1 MIRRPPRSTRTDTRF
16 PYTTLFRSIAKW
28 AERGNRV
35 TIIAVAL
42 ATWSTMTALCGAAMS
57 YTQLFAARV
66 GVSIGE
72 AGCAP
77 PAHSLIAEYF
87 PRERRATAMST
98 YAVGAPLGMMVV
110 SIVGGYIAQH
120 YGWRYAMATVGI
132 AGVLAELLIKL
143 KRHEPRQLSLPPP
156 AASSMP
162 VAIRTPLAKPPFL
175 PCFLGS

>member
-1 MIRRPPRSTRTDTRF
+1 
-16 PYTTLFRSIAKW
+16 
-28 AERGNRV
+28 
-35 TIIAVAL
+35 
-42 ATWSTMTALCGAAMS
+42 MTALCGAAMS

-66 GVSIGE
+66 VVSIGE

-120 YGWRYAMATVGI
+120 YGWRYAMATFGM
-132 AGVLAELLIKL
+132 AGVLVALLDRKSTRL
-143 KRHEPRQLSLPPP
+143 N
-156 AASSMP
+156 SSH
-162 VAIRTPLAKPPFL
+162 
-175 PCFLGS
+175 

>member
-1 MIRRPPRSTRTDTRF
+1 MRISDWSSDVCSSDLRLSDFQLGLLGGPAFAVLYTILGF
-16 PYTTLFRSIAKW
+16 PIAKW

-98 YAVGAPLGMMVV
+98 YAVGAPLGMMVR
-110 SIVGGYIAQH
+110 SEEHTSELQSLMRIS
-120 YGWRYAMATVGI
+120 YAVFCLQKNI
-132 AGVLAELLIKL
+132 
-143 KRHEPRQLSLPPP
+143 
-156 AASSMP
+156 
-162 VAIRTPLAKPPFL
+162 
-175 PCFLGS
+175 

>member
-1 MIRRPPRSTRTDTRF
+1 
-16 PYTTLFRSIAKW
+16 
-28 AERGNRV
+28 
-35 TIIAVAL
+35 
-42 ATWSTMTALCGAAMS
+42 MTALCGAAMS

-120 YGWRYAMATVGI
+120 YGWSYAMATFRSEERRGGKE
-132 AGVLAELLIKL
+132 GVSKC
-143 KRHEPRQLSLPPP
+143 RSRWSRYH
-156 AASSMP
+156 
-162 VAIRTPLAKPPFL
+162 
-175 PCFLGS
+175 

>member
-1 MIRRPPRSTRTDTRF
+1 MS
-16 PYTTLFRSIAKW
+16 L
-28 AERGNRV
+28 GV
-35 TIIAVAL
+35 
-42 ATWSTMTALCGAAMS
+42 AAMS

-98 YAVGAPLGMMVV
+98 SAVGAPLGLMVV

-120 YGWRYAMATVGI
+120 YGWRYALATFGMAV
-132 AGVLAELLIKL
+132 VLVALLLHLNSEEPTSEL
-143 KRHEPRQLSLPPP
+143 QSLMRISF
-156 AASSMP
+156 A
-162 VAIRTPLAKPPFL
+162 VF
-175 PCFLGS
+175 CFTKT